1 MKKYSWIVVLLLAL
15 SLGFLGCGDPKEPP
29 PIIPGEPVKTLDL
42 IDNFQY
48 GEGYQGLIDG
58 ILAANNNLTGA
69 ISGRI
74 TAGDQYT
81 LKITFTADRELE
93 DELKLGLVDR
103 DPGVNY
109 WKGLS
114 WDSSNSDSDAR
125 ETISMEEINAATKEN
140 PVTKIITFTI
150 INSASTGQVQSNC
163 LVFETNGDG
172 TKGTA
177 GSGVKGTVKLIFTEF
192 VFVKGTEDDLP
203 KEPVVIEP
211 PAGPT
216 GPVIENPEFEISP
229 GGTHSSWNGDE
240 EAAED
245 GSWTYI
251 TGGIRYKF
259 PDDSEALKVS
269 EYDFVKVEYTATG
282 VASSVIK
289 QYSTSDDYAAFSPG
303 SANLPTGGEFTLE
316 LRNAASGGFT
326 IQKWG
331 GADPMTIK
339 IDKLTFTKGTRHTVT
354 LDANGGTV
362 TPTSTYLVEETKVSN
377 HLPVPTKDGYNFMG
391 WKLGDD
397 VLAAATEVTSA
408 FADATLIAQWAEILP
423 APAINVTFTDASD
436 FTAVQATVTLIEDG
450 YEINYTN
457 GYGNGWAKFTVDFG
471 EFTLADYD
479 KVSLTLNGTAGDATW
494 KGVYLLAAEDIPVGY
509 IAYATYQVSVTVQ
522 NNYTSGVQ
530 NIDLE
535 IDKTKA
541 SALTAHELE
550 VIIYVHSN
558 PATFEVTNIV
568 FAQND

>member
-29 PIIPGEPVKTLDL
+29 PVKPGEPVKTLTMA
-42 IDNFQY
+42 DNFQY

-58 ILAANNNLTGA
+58 ILALNNNLTGA

-103 DPGVNY
+103 DAGVNY

-125 ETISMEEINAATKEN
+125 ETISMEEINAATLEN

-150 INSASTGQVQSNC
+150 INTASTGQAQSNC
-163 LVFETNGDG
+163 LVFETNGEG

-177 GSGVKGTVKLIFTEF
+177 GSGVKKPFNIIFTEF

-211 PAGPT
+211 PVGPT

-229 GGTHSSWNGDE
+229 GGTHSTWNGED

-245 GSWTYI
+245 GSWTFT

-316 LRNAASGGFT
+316 LRNAASGGFA

-331 GADPMTIK
+331 GTDPMTIK

-354 LDANGGTV
+354 LDPNGGTV
-362 TPTSTYLVEETKVSN
+362 TPTSTYLVEETKVSS
-377 HLPVPTKDGYNFMG
+377 HLPVPTRDGFNFMG
-391 WKLGDD
+391 WKLGDE
-397 VLAAATEVTSA
+397 VLAGATEVTSA
-408 FADATLIAQWAEILP
+408 FANATLVAQWAEIVA
-423 APAINVTFTDASD
+423 APAINVTFADVSELEGNS
-436 FTAVQATVTLIEDG
+436 VTLVEDG
-450 YEINYTN
+450 YSFSH
-457 GYGNGWAKFTVDFG
+457 GGNWGTGWAKFTLDFG

-479 KVSLTLNGTAGDATW
+479 KVSFTLVGSGADATW
-494 KGVYLLAAEDIPVGY
+494 KNVYLLAAEELPEGGTYVNFAD
-509 IAYATYQVSVTVQ
+509 YQVSVTAA
-522 NNYTSGVQ
+522 NNYTSGSV
-530 NIDLE
+530 DVVLV

-541 SALTAHELE
+541 TELTANVLE
-550 VIIYVHSN
+550 VAIYVHIN
-558 PATFEVTNIV
+558 NATYTVTNIV

>member
-1 MKKYSWIVVLLLAL
+1 MKKYLWIVALLTAL
-15 SLGFLGCGDPKEPP
+15 SLAFIGCPNGDNEKEPP
-29 PIIPGEPVKTLDL
+29 EPPEGTPVKTLDL
-42 IDNFQY
+42 TDNFQY

-58 ILAANNNLTGA
+58 ILSQANNLTGSIA
-69 ISGRI
+69 GRI

-103 DPGVNY
+103 DPGVSY

-114 WDSSNSDSDAR
+114 WDSSAETDAR
-125 ETISMEEINAATKEN
+125 ETIPMAEINAG
-140 PVTKIITFTI
+140 PVTRIITFNISTT
-150 INSASTGQVQSNC
+150 ASTATAVSNC
-163 LVFETNGDG
+163 LVFETNGEG
-172 TKGTA
+172 EKGA
-177 GSGVKGTVKLIFTEF
+177 EGSGVKGTVKLIFTEF
-192 VFVKGTEDDLP
+192 VFVKGTEADLP
-203 KEPVVIEP
+203 TEPVVIEP
-211 PAGPT
+211 PVGPT

-229 GGTHSSWNGDE
+229 GGTHSTWNGDE

-245 GSWTYI
+245 GSWTFI

-259 PDDSEALKVS
+259 PDDTEALKVS
-269 EYDFVKVEYTATG
+269 EYDFLKVEYTVTG
-282 VASSVIK
+282 LASSVIK
-289 QYSTSDDYAAFSPG
+289 QYSTGDDYATFSTG
-303 SANLPTGGEFTLE
+303 SANLPSGGEFTLE
-316 LRNAASGGFT
+316 LRNAAGGGFA

-331 GADPMTIK
+331 GTDPMTIK
-339 IDKLTFTKGTRHTVT
+339 IDKLTFIKGTRHTVT

-362 TPTSTYLVEETKVSN
+362 TPTSTYLVEETKVGS
-377 HLPVPTKDGYNFMG
+377 HLPVPTRDGFNFMG

-397 VLAAATEVTSA
+397 VLAAATEVTGA
-408 FADATLIAQWAEILP
+408 FANATLIAQWVEIVP
-423 APAINVTFTDASD
+423 APAINVTFTDVSE
-436 FTAVQATVTLIEDG
+436 FTTALATVTLIDDG
-450 YEINYTN
+450 YSIAYTN

-479 KVSLTLNGTAGDATW
+479 KVSFTLNGTAGDFSY
-494 KGVYLLAAEDIPVGY
+494 KQVFLLAAENIPVGY
-509 IAYATYQVSVTVQ
+509 IAHTGYLVSVAPTD
-522 NNYTSGVQ
+522 NNYTTGSQDIVL
-530 NIDLE
+530 N